1 MAKIPPRMSIGGLS
15 KRTGCKVETIRYYE
29 RAGLL
34 PVPARS
40 QGGHRHYGETA
51 LKRLTFILR
60 ARQLGFS
67 LDTVRTL
74 LALADGEGRT
84 CEEVHR
90 ITARHLQDVRAK
102 QDDLKV
108 MEKVLAEM
116 VSRCADGTLPECPL
130 IEELFDVGSPAAGI
144 K

>member
-1 MAKIPPRMSIGGLS
+1 MAKLQSLMSIGAVS

-29 RAGLL
+29 RVGLL
-34 PVPARS
+34 PAPARS
-40 QGGHRHYGETA
+40 QGGHRHYGEAA

-67 LDTVRTL
+67 LGTVRTL

-84 CEEVHR
+84 CDEVHR
-90 ITARHLQDVRAK
+90 ITARHLVDVRAK

-130 IEELFDVGSPAAGI
+130 IEELFEVATPAAGSA
-144 K
+144 

>member
-1 MAKIPPRMSIGGLS
+1 MLS

-29 RAGLL
+29 RMGLL
-34 PVPARS
+34 PPPARS
-40 QGGHRHYGETA
+40 QGGHRQYGEDA
-51 LKRLTFILR
+51 LKRLAFVLR

-90 ITARHLQDVRAK
+90 ITVRHLDDVRTK
-102 QDDLKV
+102 QENLRV
-108 MEKVLAEM
+108 MEKVLSEM

-130 IEELFDVGSPAAGI
+130 IEELFEAAPTAGI
-144 K
+144 P